1 MPYSLGVF
9 IVHTCDINFCL
20 KYGVQWVGGL
30 VGLLWDSDWKIID
43 FGFRICIPFYEQEK
57 PWVDMFELFIGFLY
71 GKPNDWKI
79 YARNSF
85 SKFDLFR
92 MCPVWLKDKQKV
104 TISVAVL
111 YCCMMVHCKEIRCPR
126 LGSTL

>member
-57 PWVDMFELFIGFLY
+57 PWVDMFEWFIGFLY
-71 GKPNDWKI
+71 GKPND
-79 YARNSF
+79 
-85 SKFDLFR
+85 
-92 MCPVWLKDKQKV
+92 C
-104 TISVAVL
+104 
-111 YCCMMVHCKEIRCPR
+111 
-126 LGSTL
+126 